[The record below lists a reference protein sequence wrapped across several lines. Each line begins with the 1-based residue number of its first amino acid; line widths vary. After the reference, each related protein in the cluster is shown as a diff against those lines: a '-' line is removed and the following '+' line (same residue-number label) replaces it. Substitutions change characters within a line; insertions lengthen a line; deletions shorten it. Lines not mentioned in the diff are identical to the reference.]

1 MAKSL
6 QMEAGRHGAI
16 DSFDR
21 GSAELQVLH
30 QCRGQNANTVTI
42 SMKDG

>member
-16 DSFDR
+16 GFDR

-30 QCRGQNANTVTI
+30 QCRRQNANTVTI